1 MNTTADKLNKLIAT
15 KAGIKAAI
23 EAKGVQD
30 VGERFAD
37 YPDKILQI
45 PSPEYEVVNL
55 TLTTN
60 QATHDVL
67 VGKVVHV
74 KYATED
80 EQYTWEGETLTI
92 KIPKYAAYTVELP
105 EVEGYRKPGN
115 FGYTAV
121 GGNTRN
127 ITVSYDTELL
137 TVTVSCDA
145 PTVDLTGQEITINGV
160 AYQTP
165 SDRTIVVKIPF
176 GKTYD
181 IVASAR
187 AGFETPDNLSFTAN
201 QAERNVSLVYK
212 KKTLGVFI
220 LGTDGSLYSKSEWN
234 QPNSSAVGVAVL
246 TDKCKFVIAPTAPT
260 EVNDRLLWSKKGV
273 YHNVSGVITT
283 TNLIAAMSDCNGVSN
298 SSAIVSKYGTSTTYG
313 SDYAAKWCQDF
324 SFKNGKKG
332 YLGAGG
338 EWQEAYNNKDEIDA
352 CMSLIGGTA
361 MRTDYFYWT
370 STQYGSRD
378 AWSLDWKNVGL
389 GHSSKDHYF
398 LMRAFATL

>member
-30 VGERFAD
+30 VGEKFAD

-60 QATHDVL
+60 QATHDAL

-80 EQYTWEGETLTI
+80 GQYTWEGETLTI

-137 TVTVSCDA
+137 AVTVSCEVA
-145 PTVDLTGQEITINGV
+145 SVDLTGQEITINGV

-176 GKTYD
+176 GKAYD

-187 AGFETPDNLSFTAN
+187 AGFDTPEKQSFTAS
-201 QAERNVSLVYK
+201 QATRNVTVVYK
-212 KKTLGVFI
+212 KISLGVFI
-220 LGTDGSLYSKSEWN
+220 LDTNGNLVKRSEWRASN
-234 QPNSSAVGVAVL
+234 NSKAVGVAVL
-246 TDKCKFVIAPTAPT
+246 TNKCKFIIAPTECSNVLA
-260 EVNDRLLWSKKGV
+260 WSTHGGFSDSVPGV
-273 YHNVSGVITT
+273 TT
-283 TNLIAAMSDCNGVSN
+283 TTASSVARKDYKGVSN
-298 SSAIVSKYGTSTTYG
+298 SSAIVSRYHAGTN
-313 SDYAAKWCQDF
+313 YAAGWCKNF
-324 SFKNGKKG
+324 TFRNGKGG
-332 YLGAGG
+332 YLGACG
-338 EWQEAYNNKDEIDA
+338 EWQEAYNNKDEIAA
-352 CMSLIGGTA
+352 CMSLIDGTEI
-361 MRTDYFYWT
+361 RNSYYWT
-370 STQYGSRD
+370 SSQYTADS
-378 AWSLDWKNVGL
+378 AWMLVWSDNQVFGGRKEAVR
-389 GHSSKDHYF
+389 YV
-398 LMRAFATL
+398 RAFATL

>member
-23 EAKGVQD
+23 EAKGVTD

-60 QATHDVL
+60 QATHDAL

-137 TVTVSCDA
+137 TVTVSCEVA
-145 PTVDLTGQEITINGV
+145 SVDLTGQQVTINGV
-160 AYQTP
+160 VYQTP

-176 GKTYD
+176 GKAYD

-187 AGFETPDNLSFTAN
+187 AGFNTPKKLSFTSG
-201 QAERNVSLVYK
+201 QATRNVSLVYK
-212 KKTLGVFI
+212 KIILGVFI
-220 LGTDGSLYSKSEWN
+220 LGTDGTLYSAEKWD

-246 TDKCKFVIAPTAPT
+246 TNECKFVIAPTQNGSSLVWAPRHAT
-260 EVNDRLLWSKKGV
+260 DSVPGV
-273 YHNVSGVITT
+273 TT
-283 TNLIAAMSDCNGVSN
+283 VTSTLNAEKDYKGVSN
-298 SSAIVSKYGTSTTYG
+298 SSAIVSKYKTGTN
-313 SDYAAKWCQDF
+313 YAAGWCQNF
-324 SFKNGKKG
+324 TFRNGKRG
-332 YLGAGG
+332 YLGACG
-338 EWQEAYNNKDEIDA
+338 EWQKACNNKDKINA
-352 CMSLIGGTA
+352 CMSLIGGE
-361 MRTDYFYWT
+361 DIGNIFYWT
-370 STQYGSRD
+370 STQYSNDG
-378 AWSLDWKNVGL
+378 AWMVYGKDKGQASSGLKNYTRFV
-389 GHSSKDHYF
+389 
-398 LMRAFATL
+398 RAFAAL

>member
-1 MNTTADKLNKLIAT
+1 MNTTADKLNKLIST

-67 VGKVVHV
+67 VGKVVHA

-105 EVEGYRKPGN
+105 EVEGYKKPGN

-137 TVTVSCDA
+137 TVTVSCEVA
-145 PTVDLTGQEITINGV
+145 SVDLTGQQVTIDGV
-160 AYQTP
+160 TYQTP

-187 AGFETPDNLSFTAN
+187 AGFDTPKKLSFTAS
-201 QAERNVSLVYK
+201 QAVRNVPVVYK
-212 KKTLGVFI
+212 KISLGVFI
-220 LGTDGSLYSKSEWN
+220 LGTDGRLYSKSEWN
-234 QPNSSAVGVAVL
+234 KPNSSAVGVVVL
-246 TDKCKFVIAPTAPT
+246 TNECKFVVSKDSRYTSNWSEGSLHLVNGVTTTTSSFSAAEDYKGVKNT
-260 EVNDRLLWSKKGV
+260 EV
-273 YHNVSGVITT
+273 
-283 TNLIAAMSDCNGVSN
+283 
-298 SSAIVSKYGTSTTYG
+298 IVLEYGT
-313 SDYAAKWCQDF
+313 DYAYAAQQCS
-324 SFKNGKKG
+324 SFTFNNGKKG
-332 YLGAGG
+332 YLGAAG
-338 EWQEAYNNKDEIDA
+338 EWKKVFNNLSEVNQ
-352 CMSLIGGTA
+352 CMSTIGGQEISNLIN
-361 MRTDYFYWT
+361 YWT
-370 STQYGSRD
+370 STQCRGDTAWVVKKGNLSEYEKMSIYGSIRPT
-378 AWSLDWKNVGL
+378 ALP
-389 GHSSKDHYF
+389 
-398 LMRAFATL
+398 FAQLTNY

>member
-80 EQYTWEGETLTI
+80 GQYTWEGETLTI

-137 TVTVSCDA
+137 TVTVSCEVA
-145 PTVDLTGQEITINGV
+145 SVDLTGQEITIDDV

-176 GKTYD
+176 GKAYD

-187 AGFETPDNLSFTAN
+187 AGFDTPKKQSFTAS
-201 QAERNVSLVYK
+201 QASRGVSVIYTK
-212 KKTLGVFI
+212 ISLGIFI
-220 LGTDGSLYSKSEWN
+220 LDTDGNLVKRSEWSK
-234 QPNSSAVGVAVL
+234 PNYYAVGVAVL
-246 TDKCKFVIAPTAPT
+246 TNNCKFVIAPDGRALS
-260 EVNDRLLWSKKGV
+260 NWSVGSNELIAGVTTTSNKSAAEKDYKGV
-273 YHNVSGVITT
+273 QNTANI
-283 TNLIAAMSDCNGVSN
+283 I
-298 SSAIVSKYGTSTTYG
+298 SKYGTSNTYAG
-313 SDYAAKWCQDF
+313 KVCSSYTF
-324 SFKNGKKG
+324 RNGKNG
-332 YLGAGG
+332 YLGAAG
-338 EWQEAYNNKDEIDA
+338 EWMKVYNNKTEIDA
-352 CMSLIGGTA
+352 CLSKIGGEQIGESSA
-361 MRTDYFYWT
+361 WS
-370 STQYGSRD
+370 STQYDRSR
-378 AWSLDWKNVGL
+378 AWFMNNGNLEYTNKVSIMAYIYTVP
-389 GHSSKDHYF
+389 
-398 LMRAFATL
+398 FAEW

>member
-1 MNTTADKLNKLIAT
+1 MNTTADKLNKLIST

-60 QATHDVL
+60 QATHEEL
-67 VGKVVHV
+67 IGKVVHV

-80 EQYTWEGETLTI
+80 GQYTWEGETLTI

-145 PTVDLTGQEITINGV
+145 PTVDLTGQQVTIDGV
-160 AYQTP
+160 VYQTP
-165 SDRTIVVKIPF
+165 SDRAIVVKIPF

-187 AGFETPDNLSFTAN
+187 AGFDTPKKLSFTAS
-201 QAERNVSLVYK
+201 QAGRNVSLVYK
-212 KKTLGVFI
+212 KITLGVFI
-220 LGTDGSLYSKSEWN
+220 LGADGRLYSKSEWN
-234 QPNSSAVGVAVL
+234 KPNSSAVGVAVL
-246 TDKCKFVIAPTAPT
+246 TNECKFVVSKDSRYTSNWS
-260 EVNDRLLWSKKGV
+260 EGSLHLVNGVTTTTSSFNAAQDYKGV
-273 YHNVSGVITT
+273 KNTAV
-283 TNLIAAMSDCNGVSN
+283 
-298 SSAIVSKYGTSTTYG
+298 IVSEYGT
-313 SDYAAKWCQDF
+313 DHAYAAQQCS
-324 SFKNGKKG
+324 SFTFNNGKKG
-332 YLGAGG
+332 YLGAAG
-338 EWQEAYNNKDEIDA
+338 EWMKVFNNLSEVNQ
-352 CMSLIGGTA
+352 CMSTIGGQEISNLIN
-361 MRTDYFYWT
+361 YWT
-370 STQYGSRD
+370 STQCRGDSAWVVKKGNLSEYEKMSIYGSIRPT
-378 AWSLDWKNVGL
+378 ALP
-389 GHSSKDHYF
+389 
-398 LMRAFATL
+398 FAQLTNY

>member
-23 EAKGVQD
+23 EAKGVTD

-55 TLTTN
+55 LITTN
-60 QATHDVL
+60 QATDDAL
-67 VGKVVHV
+67 AGKIIHV

-80 EQYTWEGETLTI
+80 ESYAWHGEAITV
-92 KIPKYAAYTVELP
+92 KIPKYVPYSIEFPT
-105 EVEGYRKPGN
+105 VEGYRPPGN
-115 FGYTAV
+115 VGYTAV

-137 TVTVSCDA
+137 TVTVSCEVA
-145 PTVDLTGQEITINGV
+145 SVDLTGQQVTIDGV

-165 SDRTIVVKIPF
+165 SDRTIVVKMPF

-187 AGFETPDNLSFTAN
+187 AGFETPDKLSFTAS
-201 QAERNVSLVYK
+201 QAERNVTVVYK
-212 KKTLGVFI
+212 KINLGVFI
-220 LGTDGSLYSKSEWN
+220 LGTDGNLYSESEWD

-246 TDKCKFVIAPTAPT
+246 TNECKFVIAPIAST
-260 EVNDRLLWSKKGV
+260 EVNNRLTWSKKGA
-273 YHNVSGVITT
+273 YYNVSGVTT
-283 TNLIAAMSDCNGVSN
+283 TTSSSVAETDYEGVSN
-298 SSAIVSKYGTSTTYG
+298 SSAIVSKYKEDT
-313 SDYAAKWCQDF
+313 DYAAGWCQNF

-332 YLGAGG
+332 YLGSCG
-338 EWQEAYNNKDEIDA
+338 EWKKAYDNKAKINA
-352 CMSLIGGTA
+352 CMSLIGGTVIRA
-361 MRTDYFYWT
+361 DYPHWT
-370 STQYGSRD
+370 STQFSSRE
-378 AWSLDWKNVGL
+378 AWSLDWKNRSVG
-389 GHSSKDHYF
+389 HNTKNYYF
-398 LMRAFATL
+398 WMRAFAAL

>member
-60 QATHDVL
+60 QATHEEL
-67 VGKVVHV
+67 IGKVVHV

-92 KIPKYAAYTVELP
+92 KIPKYVTYTVELP
-105 EVEGYRKPGN
+105 EVEDYRKPGN

-137 TVTVSCDA
+137 TVTMSCEVA
-145 PTVDLTGQEITINGV
+145 SVDLTGQQVTIDGV
-160 AYQTP
+160 VYQTP

-187 AGFETPDNLSFTAN
+187 VGFDTPKKLSFTAS
-201 QAERNVSLVYK
+201 QASRGVSVIYTK
-212 KKTLGVFI
+212 ISLGVFI
-220 LGTDGSLYSKSEWN
+220 LGTDDILYSASEWN

-246 TDKCKFVIAPTAPT
+246 TNECKFVIAPIKNKITL
-260 EVNDRLLWSKKGV
+260 VWSKSGIV
-273 YHNVSGVITT
+273 EHVSGVTT
-283 TNLIAAMSDCNGVSN
+283 AANSSVARTDYKGVSN
-298 SSAIVSKYGTSTTYG
+298 SSAIVSKYGAGT
-313 SDYAAKWCQDF
+313 DYAAGWCQNF
-324 SFKNGKKG
+324 TFRNGKKG
-332 YLGAGG
+332 YLGSCG
-338 EWQEAYNNKDEIDA
+338 EWQEVSNNRDEIKA
-352 CMSLIGGTA
+352 CMSLIGGTSVG
-361 MRTDYFYWT
+361 DGYYWT
-370 STQYGSRD
+370 STQLDVNG
-378 AWSLDWKNVGL
+378 AWTKPLQSDFVSPGYKYNAF
-389 GHSSKDHYF
+389 YTC
-398 LMRAFATL
+398 AFAVL

>member
-1 MNTTADKLNKLIAT
+1 MNTTADKLNKLIST

-55 TLTTN
+55 ALTTN
-60 QATHDVL
+60 QATHEEL
-67 VGKVVHV
+67 IGKVVHV

-105 EVEGYRKPGN
+105 EVEDYRKPGN
-115 FGYTAV
+115 FSYTAV

-137 TVTVSCDA
+137 TVAVSCDVA
-145 PTVDLTGQEITINGV
+145 SVDLTGQQVTIDGV
-160 AYQTP
+160 VYQTP

-176 GKTYD
+176 GKAYD

-187 AGFETPDNLSFTAN
+187 AGFETPDKLSFTAS

-212 KKTLGVFI
+212 EKTLGVFI
-220 LGTDGSLYSKSEWN
+220 LSTDGNLYSAKDWGSK
-234 QPNSSAVGVAVL
+234 PNSSAVGVAVL
-246 TDKCKFVIAPTAPT
+246 TNECKFVVSKYPNRTSNWCNANTKLLINVAAATSESTAAK
-260 EVNDRLLWSKKGV
+260 DYKGV
-273 YHNVSGVITT
+273 ENT
-283 TNLIAAMSDCNGVSN
+283 A
-298 SSAIVSKYGTSTTYG
+298 AIVSEYGTDST
-313 SDYAAKWCQDF
+313 YAAKLCSSF
-324 SFKNGKKG
+324 SFENGKKG
-332 YLGAGG
+332 YLGAAG
-338 EWQEAYNNKDEIDA
+338 EWMKVLNNRLEINN
-352 CMSLIGGTA
+352 CMSKISGQNIL
-361 MRTDYFYWT
+361 DSNDYWT
-370 STQYGSRD
+370 STQYDKDD
-378 AWSLDWKNVGL
+378 AWVLRRRNLERYQKFGFYDYPTVL
-389 GHSSKDHYF
+389 PF
-398 LMRAFATL
+398 CTI

>member
-60 QATHDVL
+60 QATHDAL
-67 VGKVVHV
+67 VGKVIHV

-80 EQYTWEGETLTI
+80 EPYAWHGETITV
-92 KIPKYAAYTVELP
+92 KIPKYVSYSIEFPT
-105 EVEGYRKPGN
+105 VEGYRPPDN
-115 FGYTAV
+115 VGYTAV

-127 ITVSYDTELL
+127 LTVSYDTEML
-137 TVTVSCDA
+137 TVSVSCDV

-187 AGFETPDNLSFTAN
+187 AGFDTPKKQSFTAS
-201 QAERNVSLVYK
+201 QAKRNVSLVYK
-212 KKTLGVFI
+212 KMTLGVFI
-220 LGTDGSLYSKSEWN
+220 LGTDGNLYSESEWD

-246 TDKCKFVIAPTAPT
+246 TNKCKFVIAPIAST
-260 EVNDRLLWSKKGV
+260 EINDRLTWSKKGA
-273 YHNVSGVITT
+273 YYNVSGVTT
-283 TNLIAAMSDCNGVSN
+283 TTKLIAAASDYEGVSN
-298 SSAIVSKYGTSTTYG
+298 SSAIVSKYRAGT
-313 SDYAAKWCQDF
+313 DYAAGWCQNF

-332 YLGAGG
+332 YLGSCG
-338 EWQEAYNNKDEIDA
+338 EWHEAYNNKAEIDA

-361 MRTDYFYWT
+361 IRTDYSHWT
-370 STQYGSRD
+370 STQYNSNG
-378 AWSLDWKNVGL
+378 AWSLDWENGGVG
-389 GHSSKDHYF
+389 HYTKDYYF
-398 LMRAFATL
+398 WTRAFAAL

>member
-60 QATHDVL
+60 QATHDAL
-67 VGKVVHV
+67 VGKVVHA

-80 EQYTWEGETLTI
+80 GQYTWEGETLTI

-137 TVTVSCDA
+137 TVTVSCDV
-145 PTVDLTGQEITINGV
+145 PTVDLTGQKITINGV

-176 GKTYD
+176 GKTYN

-187 AGFETPDNLSFTAN
+187 AGFDTPKKQSFTAS
-201 QAERNVSLVYK
+201 QATRGVSVLYTK
-212 KKTLGVFI
+212 IILGVFI
-220 LGTDGSLYSKSEWN
+220 LGDDSNLYSANEWSK
-234 QPNSSAVGVAVL
+234 PNSSAIGVVVL
-246 TDKCKFVIAPTAPT
+246 TGECKFMVSKGPSYSHSNWSDGTLETISGVTT
-260 EVNDRLLWSKKGV
+260 TTLLSGAEKDYKGV
-273 YHNVSGVITT
+273 QNTAS
-283 TNLIAAMSDCNGVSN
+283 
-298 SSAIVSKYGTSTTYG
+298 IVSKYGTSSTC
-313 SDYAAKWCQDF
+313 AARQCS
-324 SFKNGKKG
+324 SFMFNNGKKG
-332 YLGAGG
+332 YLGAAGEWMKVFNNLSAVNTCMSKIGG
-338 EWQEAYNNKDEIDA
+338 EEISSRD
-352 CMSLIGGTA
+352 S
-361 MRTDYFYWT
+361 YWT
-370 STQYGSRD
+370 STQYNGSD
-378 AWSLDWKNVGL
+378 AWVAKKAALSHL
-389 GHSSKDHYF
+389 SKVVF
-398 LMRAFATL
+398 TSTRPTTLPFAQFTND

>member
-1 MNTTADKLNKLIAT
+1 MNTTADKLNKLIST

-23 EAKGVQD
+23 EAKGVTD
-30 VGERFAD
+30 VGERFSD

-60 QATHDVL
+60 QATHEEL
-67 VGKVVHV
+67 IGKVVHV

-105 EVEGYRKPGN
+105 EVEDYRKPGN

-137 TVTVSCDA
+137 TVAVSCDVA
-145 PTVDLTGQEITINGV
+145 SVDLTGQQVTIDGK

-187 AGFETPDNLSFTAN
+187 AGFDTPKKLSFTAS
-201 QAERNVSLVYK
+201 QAVRNVPVVYK
-212 KKTLGVFI
+212 KISLGVFI
-220 LGTDGSLYSKSEWN
+220 LGTDGSLYRESEWD

-246 TDKCKFVIAPTAPT
+246 TNECKFVVALSNSRDSLI
-260 EVNDRLLWSKKGV
+260 WSRNGV
-273 YHNVSGVITT
+273 SDSVPGVTT
-283 TNLIAAMSDCNGVSN
+283 TTSSSVAKTDYKGVSN
-298 SSAIVSKYGTSTTYG
+298 SSAIVSKYRANTTY
-313 SDYAAKWCQDF
+313 AAGWCENFTFRD
-324 SFKNGKKG
+324 GKEG
-332 YLGAGG
+332 YLGSCG
-338 EWQEAYNNKDEIDA
+338 EWKKAYDNKAKINA
-352 CMSLIGGTA
+352 CMSLIGGTEL
-361 MRTDYFYWT
+361 TTYQYWT
-370 STQYGSRD
+370 STQHSD
-378 AWSLDWKNVGL
+378 SSAWLLNCNDGKV
-389 GHSSKDHYF
+389 SSIRKYASF
-398 LMRAFATL
+398 YVRAFAAL

>member
-23 EAKGVQD
+23 EAKGVTD

-45 PSPEYEVVNL
+45 PSPEYEAVNL

-60 QATHDVL
+60 QVTHDVL
-67 VGKVVHV
+67 IGKVVHV

-80 EQYTWEGETLTI
+80 GQYTWEGETLTI
-92 KIPKYAAYTVELP
+92 KIPKFAAYTVELP

-137 TVTVSCDA
+137 TVTVSCEVA
-145 PTVDLTGQEITINGV
+145 SVDLTGQQVTIDGV
-160 AYQTP
+160 SYQTP

-187 AGFETPDNLSFTAN
+187 AGFETPDKLSFTAS

-212 KKTLGVFI
+212 KMTLGVFI
-220 LGTDGSLYSKSEWN
+220 LDTDGNLYSESEWD

-246 TDKCKFVIAPTAPT
+246 TNECKFVIAPIAST
-260 EVNDRLLWSKKGV
+260 EINDRLLWSKKGA
-273 YHNVSGVITT
+273 YYNVSGVTT
-283 TNLIAAMSDCNGVSN
+283 TTSSSVAKTDYEGVSN
-298 SSAIVSKYGTSTTYG
+298 SSAIVSKYGKDT
-313 SDYAAKWCQDF
+313 DYAAGWCQNF
-324 SFKNGKKG
+324 SFKNGKEG
-332 YLGAGG
+332 YLDPCG
-338 EWQEAYNNKDEIDA
+338 EWQEAYNNKAEINA

-361 MRTDYFYWT
+361 IRTDYPHWT
-370 STQYGSRD
+370 STQSSSGE
-378 AWSLDWKNVGL
+378 AWSLDWKNGSVGRNT
-389 GHSSKDHYF
+389 KNYYF
-398 LMRAFATL
+398 WVRAFATL

>member
-137 TVTVSCDA
+137 TVTVSCEVA
-145 PTVDLTGQEITINGV
+145 SVDLTGQEITINGV

-176 GKTYD
+176 GKAYD

-187 AGFETPDNLSFTAN
+187 AGFETPKKQSFTAS

-212 KKTLGVFI
+212 KMTLGVFI
-220 LGTDGSLYSKSEWN
+220 LGTDGNLYSESEWD

-246 TDKCKFVIAPTAPT
+246 TNECKFVIAPIAST
-260 EVNDRLLWSKKGV
+260 EVDDRLTWSKKGA
-273 YHNVSGVITT
+273 YYNVSGVTTT
-283 TNLIAAMSDCNGVSN
+283 TNLIAAVSDYEGVSN
-298 SSAIVSKYGTSTTYG
+298 SSAIVSKYRAGT
-313 SDYAAKWCQDF
+313 DYAAGWCQNF

-332 YLGAGG
+332 YLGSCG
-338 EWQEAYNNKDEIDA
+338 EWKKAYDNKAEINA

-361 MRTDYFYWT
+361 IRTDYSHWT
-370 STQYGSRD
+370 STQSSSRE
-378 AWSLDWKNVGL
+378 AWSLDWNNGSVGRNTKNY
-389 GHSSKDHYF
+389 YF
-398 LMRAFATL
+398 WARAFAAL

>member
-1 MNTTADKLNKLIAT
+1 MNTTADKLNKLIST

-60 QATHDVL
+60 QATHDAL
-67 VGKVVHV
+67 IGKVVHA

-80 EQYTWEGETLTI
+80 GQYTWEGETLTI

-127 ITVSYDTELL
+127 ITVSYDAELL
-137 TVTVSCDA
+137 TVTVSCEV
-145 PTVDLTGQEITINGV
+145 TSVDLTGQQVTIDGV
-160 AYQTP
+160 VYQTP

-176 GKTYD
+176 GKAYD

-187 AGFETPDNLSFTAN
+187 AGFDTPEKLSFTAS
-201 QAERNVSLVYK
+201 QAERNVTVVYK
-212 KKTLGVFI
+212 KISLGVFI
-220 LGTDGSLYSKSEWN
+220 LDIDGSLYSKSEWSTSN
-234 QPNSSAVGVAVL
+234 NINAVGVAVL
-246 TDKCKFVIAPTAPT
+246 TNNCKFVIAPTTQSGSSLVWAPHGAKDS
-260 EVNDRLLWSKKGV
+260 VP
-273 YHNVSGVITT
+273 GVITT
-283 TNLIAAMSDCNGVSN
+283 NKLIAAISDYSGVSN
-298 SSAIVSKYGTSTTYG
+298 SSVIVSKYRAGTN
-313 SDYAAKWCQDF
+313 YAAGWCQNF
-324 SFKNGKKG
+324 LFMNGKKG
-332 YLGAGG
+332 YLGACG
-338 EWQEAYNNKDEIDA
+338 EWQEAYNNVAEIDA
-352 CMSLIGGTA
+352 CMSLIGGT
-361 MRTDYFYWT
+361 TIKGEHWT
-370 STQYGSRD
+370 STQYAANRAWFLNWNGGSVSNNLKRY
-378 AWSLDWKNVGL
+378 SLNV
-389 GHSSKDHYF
+389 
-398 LMRAFATL
+398 RAFAAL